1 MSSKLHLGVTPWQ
14 LSSEIT
20 AERLCAQAEQAEAWG
35 FDSFFLPES
44 HFVDN
49 SPIPDPMLL
58 LAAIAGRTRRIQLGT
73 TSYLLPI
80 RNAILAAEQVA
91 SLDQL
96 CEGRLILGLGRG
108 FQAGMLDVFGVSN
121 ADKRERFGEILT
133 AMLAAWRG
141 EPVNAGDEPLILS
154 PQPRQLPHP
163 PLWVA
168 AFGPRAIDQCARLGL
183 PYLASPVESHAE
195 VEANFQLHR
204 DALESHGQP
213 IPETVA
219 VMRTVF
225 VSDDDAEL
233 AAVRDSL
240 AALPAKALR
249 RDEQI
254 SPEDWCILG
263 NSSAVG
269 QQLERLREALGMT
282 HLVAVRPRVSG
293 IERRALEHS
302 FGLLASLKS

>member
-1 MSSKLHLGVTPWQ
+1 VNSKLHLGVTPWQ
-14 LSSEIT
+14 LSSKIT

-58 LAAIAGRTRRIQLGT
+58 LAAIAGRTRRLQLGT

-91 SLDQL
+91 CLDQL

-108 FQAGMLDVFGVSN
+108 FQADMLDVFGVSN
-121 ADKRERFGEILT
+121 ADKRERFSETLAT
-133 AMLAAWRG
+133 MLAAWRG
-141 EPVNAGDEPLILS
+141 EPLNGEDEALILS
-154 PQPRQLPHP
+154 PRPHQVPHP

-195 VEANFQLHR
+195 LEANFQLHR
-204 DALESHGQP
+204 GALESHGQP
-213 IPETVA
+213 VPETVA

-225 VSDDDAEL
+225 VSDDNTQL
-233 AAVRDSL
+233 AAVRESL
-240 AALPAKALR
+240 AALPAQALR
-249 RDEQI
+249 RSDRL

-263 NSSAVG
+263 SAAVVR
-269 QQLERLREALGMT
+269 QQLERLRETLGMT

-293 IERRALEHS
+293 IERQALEHS
-302 FGLLASLKS
+302 FGTLASVM